1 MRTYDE
7 IPKFATD
14 QGDNYT
20 TVCLLD
26 YVHFKSYYEV
36 IAIDISKQEA
46 LYTDLKAIQEI
57 NFTINSTH
65 EEQHF

>member
-14 QGDNYT
+14 QRNNYT

-26 YVHFKSYYEV
+26 YVYFKSYYEV

-46 LYTDLKAIQEI
+46 LYTDLKQYKKLILL
-57 NFTINSTH
+57 
-65 EEQHF
+65 